1 MTVETCVGIP
11 VDGKLLRNYFCTLVN
26 QVYKILP
33 MREQESKT
41 LDKYVW
47 RLHAELLGCAGM
59 FPGIEDDSYF
69 ASLLSILQYLR
80 DHCMEDS
87 IGQTRQLVFEG
98 IRICEK
104 LSGRYAEGGGKEGD
118 RDE

>member
-1 MTVETCVGIP
+1 
-11 VDGKLLRNYFCTLVN
+11 
-26 QVYKILP
+26 

-87 IGQTRQLVFEG
+87 VPQTRQLVFEG